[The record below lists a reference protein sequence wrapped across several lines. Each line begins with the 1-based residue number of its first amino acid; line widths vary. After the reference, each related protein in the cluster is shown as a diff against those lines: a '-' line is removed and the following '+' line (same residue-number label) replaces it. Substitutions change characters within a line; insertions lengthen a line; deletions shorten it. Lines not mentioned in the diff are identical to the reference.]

1 MTNLREAAQMALDAL
16 EDACGNR
23 CNREYN
29 PCLQREAAE
38 ALRAALAQQENQRAR
53 DSLPLMVEALEK
65 LEQRQKALAQPE
77 QEPVACDCDSP
88 AWCKQYKK
96 CNRVMLGIEPYVA
109 PPQREWHGLTEDEQM
124 QIWENTI
131 RYVQSE
137 VRIKDFARAIEAKLK
152 EKNT

>member
-23 CNREYN
+23 CNREHN
-29 PCLQREAAE
+29 PCFQREAAE
-38 ALRAALAQQENQRAR
+38 ALRAVLAQQENQRAR

-77 QEPVACDCDSP
+77 
-88 AWCKQYKK
+88 
-96 CNRVMLGIEPYVA
+96 
-109 PPQREWHGLTEDEQM
+109 REWQGLTDEDLSVCDEDGV
-124 QIWENTI
+124 ILA
-131 RYVQSE
+131 RYW
-137 VRIKDFARAIEAKLK
+137 EAKLR

>member
-1 MTNLREAAQMALDAL
+1 MTDRELMQMALDAL
-16 EDACGNR
+16 EAMQS
-23 CNREYN
+23 YA
-29 PCLQREAAE
+29 AAE
-38 ALRAALAQQENQRAR
+38 RKGLKICDEAIETLRAALAQQENQRAR

-109 PPQREWHGLTEDEQM
+109 PPQREWQGLTDEDLSVCDEDGV
-124 QIWENTI
+124 ILA
-131 RYVQSE
+131 RYW
-137 VRIKDFARAIEAKLK
+137 EAKLK
-152 EKNT
+152 ERNT